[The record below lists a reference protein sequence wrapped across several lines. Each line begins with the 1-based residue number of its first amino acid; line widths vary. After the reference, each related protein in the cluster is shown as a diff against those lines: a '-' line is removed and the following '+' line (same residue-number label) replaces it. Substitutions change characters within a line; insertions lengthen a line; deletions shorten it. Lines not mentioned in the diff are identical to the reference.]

1 MKRFLLA
8 AALGL
13 SATLAGAHGASA
25 SASAPDEPFGPGC
38 PASGQ
43 ENAAAIADRPVVT
56 AASQVPELSTLV
68 AAIKQAGLTDKLN
81 TAQDITVFAP
91 TDQAFAAV
99 PKDTL
104 AKVLADKQ
112 ALTKILTYH
121 VAEGRPSPGDLADA
135 RLTTLEGGTVQ
146 VKGAGEDYTVN
157 QAKVLCGNVPTSNA
171 SVCVIDEVLMPQ

>member
-13 SATLAGAHGASA
+13 SATLAGAPGASA
-25 SASAPDEPFGPGC
+25 SAPGAPIGPGC
-38 PASGQ
+38 PAAGESDV
-43 ENAAAIADRPVVT
+43 AAITGTPVVT

-68 AAIKQAGLTDKLN
+68 SAIKQAGLTDKLN
-81 TAQDITVFAP
+81 SASDVTVFAP

-104 AKVLADKQ
+104 NKVLADQQ

-121 VAEGRPSPGDLADA
+121 VAEGRQTPDDLSDA
-135 RLTTLEGGTVQ
+135 RLTTLEGGTVH

-157 QAKVLCGNVPTSNA
+157 QAKVLCGNVPTLNA
-171 SVCVIDEVLMPQ
+171 SVYVIDKVLMPE